1 MSEAA
6 KFSIELFPKPK
17 GASMQTLDTGEPYLH
32 KARILRGVMFAV
44 QPQAEGPLSLFRAMA
59 TNLLL

>member
-17 GASMQTLDTGEPYLH
+17 GVQVQTLDTGEPYLH
-32 KARILRGVMFAV
+32 KARILKGVIFAV
-44 QPQAEGPLSLFRAMA
+44 QP
-59 TNLLL
+59 